1 MAKLKVETR
10 ISREKQRLLQVFEGI
25 DANKLETCQALIDR
39 AAFITVSLQDV
50 EEQLNRTG
58 WVEPYQNGEK
68 QSGMKKAAAADVH
81 ISLTKNLNT
90 IVKQL
95 LELVP
100 PAQRKSRLAEMIYHN
115 PEMVT
120 R

>member
-1 MAKLKVETR
+1 MAKSK
-10 ISREKQRLLQVFEGI
+10 KMQRI
-25 DANKLETCQALIDR
+25 DAERARLQEVFKDLEPNKLKTCQALIDR
-39 AAFITVSLQDV
+39 AAFITISL
-50 EEQLNRTG
+50 EELEVQLNKTG
-58 WVEPYQNGEK
+58 WVEQYQNGEN

-81 ISLTKNLNT
+81 ISLTKNLNA

-100 PAQRKSRLAEMIYHN
+100 PAQKESRLAAM
-115 PEMVT
+115 MD

>member
-1 MAKLKVETR
+1 MAKKATKETR
-10 ISREKQRLLQVFEGI
+10 IKRENKRLREIFKDLEP
-25 DANKLETCQALIDR
+25 NKLKTCQALIDR
-39 AAFITVSLQDV
+39 AAFITISLEEL
-50 EEQLNRTG
+50 EEQLNETG
-58 WVEPYQNGEK
+58 WVEYYQNGEN

-81 ISLTKNLNT
+81 ISLTKNLNA

-100 PAQRKSRLAEMIYHN
+100 PAQKESRLAAMME
-115 PEMVT
+115 